1 MKKIYHACYTSHGEV
16 MFRSWE
22 DYNHGFNSLCSAL
35 AKNESSLFADSFMSD
50 HVHEILSTDRISSV
64 IHDQRISHTKY
75 MNEKYGRKGPWGE
88 PGFFAQEIEGL
99 RHFLAAVVY
108 VICNAVHHGIAKTPY
123 AYPFSSVNCYFRKD
137 LGKEYVPELL
147 LSERQMN
154 ERLPR
159 RAAFLPEWKMGKEG
173 VFLRESVI
181 EARLVEAHFV
191 SPQAFLYLMSRK
203 SGEEWEE
210 EQKLDGNG
218 RPPVTLE
225 EIESAYLTE
234 ASAEKVS
241 EMLKNQRGHFSV
253 PRKTDLELCGL
264 IDGKYVPQYGKN
276 SVYALSRIEKETIA
290 NALAAEYRCGAS
302 QLRRCLVL

>member
-16 MFRSWE
+16 MFRSRE

-35 AKNESSLFADSFMSD
+35 AKNEAGLFADSFMSD
-50 HVHEILSTDRISSV
+50 HVHEILSTDRLSAV

-88 PGFFAQEIEGL
+88 PGFFAQEIEGI
-99 RHFLAAVVY
+99 RHFQAAVVY
-108 VICNAVHHGIAKTPY
+108 VICNAVHHGVTKTPY
-123 AYPFSSVNCYFRKD
+123 AYPFSSANCYFRKD
-137 LGKEYVPELL
+137 LGKENFPDKI
-147 LSERQMN
+147 LSFIQIK

-159 RAAFLPEWKMGKEG
+159 RATFLPGWKMGNEG
-173 VFLRESVI
+173 IFLRETVVES
-181 EARLVEAHFV
+181 RLVEAHFV

-203 SGEEWEE
+203 SGEEWKE

-218 RPPVTLE
+218 RPPITLE
-225 EIESAYLTE
+225 GIESAYLTE

-241 EMLKNQRGHFSV
+241 EMLKYQRGQFSV
-253 PRKTDLELCGL
+253 PRKTDLELCEL
-264 IDGKYVPQYGKN
+264 IDGKYVPRYGKDT
-276 SVYALSRIEKETIA
+276 VYALSRIEKEAIA
-290 NALAAEYRCGAS
+290 NALAAQYRCGFS

>member
-1 MKKIYHACYTSHGEV
+1 
-16 MFRSWE
+16 MFRSRE

-35 AKNESSLFADSFMSD
+35 AKNDAGLFADSFMSD
-50 HVHEILSTDRISSV
+50 HVHEILSTDRLSAV

-88 PGFFAQEIEGL
+88 PGFYVQEIEGI
-99 RHFLAAVVY
+99 RHFQAAVVY
-108 VICNAVHHGIAKTPY
+108 VICNAVHHGVTKTPY
-123 AYPFSSVNCYFRKD
+123 AYPFSSANCYFRKD
-137 LGKEYVPELL
+137 LGKENNPDKL
-147 LSERQMN
+147 LSIKQIK

-159 RAAFLPEWKMGKEG
+159 RATFLPGWRMGNEG
-173 VFLRESVI
+173 IFLRETVVES
-181 EARLVEAHFV
+181 RLVEAHFV

-234 ASAEKVS
+234 VPVEKVS

-253 PRKTDLELCGL
+253 PRKTDLELCEL